1 MYTLLAGIFLLFCA
15 VRRLTKL
22 LKSWR
27 NVSDCIPRL
36 LTPIQP
42 LSTPGFFLPKT
53 PFYRIVGFNWDERHS
68 LYEKSPLKTLAIMPI
83 LYGETFIY
91 SSSAP
96 SFHQNHNLTSAF
108 FKPAN
113 SNQSLRMLGENVLSA
128 EGNVWKRHRRI
139 TAPAFNHATYRNVWN
154 TTACV
159 YADMLENEGWRNVG
173 ETLATDVNKI
183 THKLALFLISIVGF
197 GIPMSWSEPSRDENG
212 KLSVQEMI
220 FQVADNI
227 VERTVIPRWA
237 YFLGIKKL
245 TEIDEAYTRFEEFM
259 QERISER
266 EAELKKVRAMEGASE
281 SSVGGG
287 IKDVFGLLVNARL
300 SGGKLS
306 LSDEEIIGNCF
317 VFTFAGHETTANTL
331 AATLALLAIYP
342 DEQEWVYQSIKD
354 VLGDREPTFEDFDD
368 LDGVLACFYEGLR
381 LFPAA
386 YLIVRKASK
395 DTSLDLPR
403 RDNPDVVERIPV
415 KEGSILIL
423 DMVAMCYDPDTFPDP
438 EAFNPRRWSKSSKP
452 ASFAST
458 SKATQADEVTGSSP
472 ISTLEGFIGFSYG
485 PRTCIGHKFAKV
497 EAVAFLTLLLREW
510 RIVPVMNVGESR
522 DDWRSRILKPAFGQ
536 ALLIGNV
543 PLKLMRRNEKCFFF
557 LGLSVT
563 VTGQV
568 QLFHLLGQYSRTMRS
583 CHMGRSLF

>member
-1 MYTLLAGIFLLFCA
+1 MLTLVVSTIVSLYVA
-15 VRRLTKL
+15 RRLFEL
-22 LKSWR
+22 LKTR
-27 NVSDCIPRL
+27 QNFSDRIPHL
-36 LTPIQP
+36 YTTFQP
-42 LSTPGFFLPKT
+42 LSTLGFFLPKT
-53 PFYRIVGFNWDERHS
+53 PFYRIAGFHWDERHS
-68 LYEKSPLKTLAIMPI
+68 LYENAPLKTLAITPI

-91 SSSAP
+91 SSSVP
-96 SFHQNHNLTSAF
+96 SFHQSHNLSSAF

-113 SNQSLRMLGENVLSA
+113 SNAILRMFGENVVSA
-128 EGNVWKRHRRI
+128 EGDVWKRHRRI
-139 TAPAFNHATYRNVWN
+139 TAPAFNHTTYRNVWD
-154 TTACV
+154 TTARV
-159 YADMLENEGWRNVG
+159 YTDMIDNEGWRNVD
-173 ETLATDVNKI
+173 ETPTTEFNKI
-183 THKLALFLISIVGF
+183 SHKLALFLISIVGF
-197 GIPMSWSEPSRDENG
+197 GLPMSWSEPPRDENG
-212 KLSVQEMI
+212 KLSVQNMI
-220 FQVADNI
+220 FQVASNI
-227 VERTVIPRWA
+227 MERGVIPRWA
-237 YFLGIKKL
+237 YHLGIKKL
-245 TEIDEAYTRFEEFM
+245 SEIDEAYVRFEGFM

-266 EAELKKVRAMEGASE
+266 EAELKKVRAMEGVSE

-287 IKDVFGLLVNARL
+287 IKDIFGLLVNARL
-300 SGGKLS
+300 SDGKLS

-317 VFTFAGHETTANTL
+317 IFTFAGHETTANTL
-331 AATLALLAIYP
+331 ATTLALLALYP
-342 DEQEWVYQSIKD
+342 DEQEWVFQSIKD

-386 YLIVRKASK
+386 YLTVRKASK

-472 ISTLEGFIGFSYG
+472 ISTLEGFVGFSYG

-543 PLKLMRRNEKCFFF
+543 PLKLMRRNE
-557 LGLSVT
+557 
-563 VTGQV
+563 
-568 QLFHLLGQYSRTMRS
+568 
-583 CHMGRSLF
+583 